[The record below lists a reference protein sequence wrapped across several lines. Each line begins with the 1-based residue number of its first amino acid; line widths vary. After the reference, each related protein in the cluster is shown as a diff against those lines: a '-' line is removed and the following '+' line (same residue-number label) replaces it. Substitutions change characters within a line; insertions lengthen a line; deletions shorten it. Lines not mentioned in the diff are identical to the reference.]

1 MIVAEYLFLVLL
13 VLVSYSTYRAKER
26 YFYRSKDSYDKLMI
40 GQMLWALLLLVRALG
55 ESGSLRQ
62 LPILSQVEN
71 RYLAEALLLVSG
83 GLFIAIGATEW
94 INRMTSADLKS
105 THYQKRLDFL
115 SAVANLCRAQHE
127 VLPFLDKLRGLVLHF
142 TKAVSVNYYREDQ
155 FSGSFVPAESNT
167 ISLTDHGPLQ
177 HWCRSVQRSQRLS
190 LVPHEA
196 SEDKKPTIVIPL
208 QDRTTEPLVM
218 VINWEQ
224 GARIDTDLLQLLDLL
239 TVQLGGVR
247 VGAATG
253 NVQVDE
259 TMLALEKLRNDLAA
273 VDRIQDAIHLVDET
287 LHQITEYEILR
298 IAVYDARG
306 YNVTQYCL
314 GQGKSLLTERNRS
327 ISTQK
332 TQLGDLF
339 LSPQVTYSDTLEQ
352 SELEDDRWLIS
363 CGARYALTI
372 PIMLADKP
380 IAALTMAA
388 EKQCPDKEFGEKIA
402 ATLSAALVPS
412 VRSDIFSHQLV
423 AFNRQILD
431 LTGSLKKL
439 VTSEDAHAFMVE
451 LAETVVKK
459 LPATY
464 CRFWRYDSDKESLE
478 FVSEAQARDV
488 SSHVTEVRSLP
499 LSRTRWHKLA
509 IQAGRMMLINQR
521 EERMQMDDQELLQS
535 LVVGLQ
541 SALLVPMMV
550 GREPI
555 GIMAVAELRN
565 VERRSFSLS
574 DSVFARGIANIAA
587 QALMSSATADRVGQL
602 GRHVER
608 LERGKLLG
616 EVFSDLP
623 KRFATPLT
631 SIMARTQQ
639 LIDKTDNPDEQT
651 AKNLAIIKMQ
661 TERMM
666 QEVRTLQDTRSVSL
680 LGE

>member
-1 MIVAEYLFLVLL
+1 MILAEYLFLVLL
-13 VLVSYSTYRAKER
+13 VLVAYSTYRAKER

-40 GQMLWALLLLVRALG
+40 GQGLWGGLLLVRVLG
-55 ESGSLRQ
+55 ESGSLQQ
-62 LPILSQVEN
+62 LPVLSDPGY
-71 RYLAEALLLVSG
+71 RYLAEALLLVFG
-83 GLFIAIGATEW
+83 GLFMIIGATEW
-94 INRMTSADLKS
+94 INRMTSADLKA

-115 SAVANLCRAQHE
+115 SAVANLSRAKQE
-127 VLPFLDKLRGLVLHF
+127 TRPFLDKLRGLILHF
-142 TKAVSVNYYREDQ
+142 TQAVSVNYYREDR
-155 FSGSFVPAESNT
+155 SVGSSIPAESNT
-167 ISLTDHGPLQ
+167 IPLTDHAPLQ
-177 HWCRSVQRSQRLS
+177 HWCQSVRRSQRLS
-190 LVPHEA
+190 LIPFEA
-196 SEDKKPTIVIPL
+196 SEDKKPTVVLPL
-208 QDRTTEPLVM
+208 QDKTAESLVM

-224 GARIDTDLLQLLDLL
+224 GAHIDTDLLQLLDLL
-239 TVQLGGVR
+239 AVQLGGER
-247 VGAATG
+247 SSAATG
-253 NVQVDE
+253 NAQIDE
-259 TMLALEKLRNDLAA
+259 TAVVLDKLRNDLAA
-273 VDRIQDAIHLVDET
+273 VDRIQDAIHLVDEA
-287 LHQITEYEILR
+287 LHRITEYEILR
-298 IAVYDARG
+298 IAVYDSRG

-327 ISTQK
+327 ISTHK
-332 TQLGDLF
+332 TQLGALF
-339 LSPQVTYSDTLEQ
+339 LSPQVTYSDALEQ

-363 CGARYALTI
+363 CGARHALTI
-372 PIMLADKP
+372 PIMLGDKP

-388 EKQCPDKEFGEKIA
+388 EKQCPDKEFGEKVA
-402 ATLSAALVPS
+402 ALLSTALVPS
-412 VRSDIFSHQLV
+412 VRSDTFAHQLV
-423 AFNRQILD
+423 AYNRQILD

-439 VTSEDAHAFMVE
+439 VTSEDAEAFMVG

-464 CRFWRYDSDKESLE
+464 CRFWRYDPAKESLE

-488 SSHVTEVRSLP
+488 SNLVTEVRSLP
-499 LSRTRWHKLA
+499 LSRARWHKLA

-541 SALLVPMMV
+541 SALLVPLMA
-550 GREPI
+550 GQEPL

-565 VERRSFSLS
+565 WERRSFSLS
-574 DSVFARGIANIAA
+574 DSVFVRGIANIAS
-587 QALMSSATADRVGQL
+587 QALMSLATANRVGQL

-608 LERGKLLG
+608 LERSKLLG

-639 LIDKTDNPDEQT
+639 LIDKSDNPDEQT

-666 QEVRTLQDTRSVSL
+666 KEVRTLQDTRSESL
-680 LGE
+680 LGK

>member
-1 MIVAEYLFLVLL
+1 
-13 VLVSYSTYRAKER
+13 
-26 YFYRSKDSYDKLMI
+26 
-40 GQMLWALLLLVRALG
+40 MLG
-55 ESGSLRQ
+55 
-62 LPILSQVEN
+62 
-71 RYLAEALLLVSG
+71 
-83 GLFIAIGATEW
+83 
-94 INRMTSADLKS
+94 
-105 THYQKRLDFL
+105 
-115 SAVANLCRAQHE
+115 
-127 VLPFLDKLRGLVLHF
+127 
-142 TKAVSVNYYREDQ
+142 
-155 FSGSFVPAESNT
+155 
-167 ISLTDHGPLQ
+167 
-177 HWCRSVQRSQRLS
+177 
-190 LVPHEA
+190 
-196 SEDKKPTIVIPL
+196 
-208 QDRTTEPLVM
+208 
-218 VINWEQ
+218 
-224 GARIDTDLLQLLDLL
+224 
-239 TVQLGGVR
+239 
-247 VGAATG
+247 
-253 NVQVDE
+253 
-259 TMLALEKLRNDLAA
+259 
-273 VDRIQDAIHLVDET
+273 
-287 LHQITEYEILR
+287 
-298 IAVYDARG
+298 
-306 YNVTQYCL
+306 
-314 GQGKSLLTERNRS
+314 
-327 ISTQK
+327 
-332 TQLGDLF
+332 
-339 LSPQVTYSDTLEQ
+339 
-352 SELEDDRWLIS
+352 
-363 CGARYALTI
+363 
-372 PIMLADKP
+372 DKP

-423 AFNRQILD
+423 AYNRQILD

-439 VTSEDAHAFMVE
+439 VTSEDAQAFMDE

-464 CRFWRYDSDKESLE
+464 CRFWRYDSDKETLE
-478 FVSEAQARDV
+478 FVTEAQARDV
-488 SSHVTEVRSLP
+488 SSQVTEVRSLP
-499 LSRTRWHKLA
+499 LSRARWHKLA

-565 VERRSFSLS
+565 WERRSFSLS

-587 QALMSSATADRVGQL
+587 QALMSSTTANRVGQL

-639 LIDKTDNPDEQT
+639 LIDKSDNPDEQT

-666 QEVRTLQDTRSVSL
+666 KEVRTLQDTRSVSL
-680 LGE
+680 LGK